1 MKKTIA
7 ICVLLAAVIG
17 TFIYSYQYRSE
28 KITQQTS
35 VIAATSAQTTE
46 SETANEEE
54 AAQGRHLVAE
64 DKENDYQ
71 IYFDGTNTEI
81 VHGEYK
87 RTFTSWSYSLSCE
100 DPVIYCK
107 DYDGDGD
114 NELMLKIVNGRLE
127 EQYDKNSSP
136 YTYALYMFEPITTSS
151 GEKTFSAIV
160 ASADTWKEPFAE
172 AINCELTQLKNCNK
186 FLQFTMDDADETI
199 VYNEKTGITTNEH
212 VGYGLAFCDNSKNYY
227 TLDRWTRG
235 AGIYDLDKNG
245 NITLDIQVL
254 VNYQEITDTQ
264 YLGNIHCEMTVTDN
278 MFSISPNTIVFNAID
293 PYEVADP
300 RDLAESKWTCVIDNE
315 SAGTNFKSTEIDWI
329 DAAFSLENTDE
340 QNAQY
345 FESMPSKIKCV
356 DSVKFTQGAVV
367 LTAKDGYTFS
377 QTIADSGKFSV
388 LINSGEDNE
397 YDISY
402 SCSVSNKNNSS
413 TLTIKFDK
421 TYDKEDFGNITIK
434 FGV

>member
-1 MKKTIA
+1 
-7 ICVLLAAVIG
+7 
-17 TFIYSYQYRSE
+17 
-28 KITQQTS
+28 
-35 VIAATSAQTTE
+35 
-46 SETANEEE
+46 
-54 AAQGRHLVAE
+54 
-64 DKENDYQ
+64 
-71 IYFDGTNTEI
+71 
-81 VHGEYK
+81 
-87 RTFTSWSYSLSCE
+87 
-100 DPVIYCK
+100 
-107 DYDGDGD
+107 
-114 NELMLKIVNGRLE
+114 
-127 EQYDKNSSP
+127 
-136 YTYALYMFEPITTSS
+136 
-151 GEKTFSAIV
+151 
-160 ASADTWKEPFAE
+160 
-172 AINCELTQLKNCNK
+172 
-186 FLQFTMDDADETI
+186 
-199 VYNEKTGITTNEH
+199 
-212 VGYGLAFCDNSKNYY
+212 
-227 TLDRWTRG
+227 
-235 AGIYDLDKNG
+235 
-245 NITLDIQVL
+245 
-254 VNYQEITDTQ
+254 
-264 YLGNIHCEMTVTDN
+264 MTVTDN

-402 SCSVSNKNNSS
+402 TCSVSNKNNSS

>member
-7 ICVLLAAVIG
+7 IIVLLAAVIG

-28 KITQQTS
+28 KITKQTS

-46 SETANEEE
+46 SGTENEKEE
-54 AAQGRHLVAE
+54 AQGRHLVAE
-64 DKENDYQ
+64 DKKNDYQ

-87 RTFTSWSYSLSCE
+87 RTITSWAYSMKCE
-100 DPVIYCK
+100 DPTIHCK
-107 DYDGDGD
+107 DYDGDGET
-114 NELMLKIVNGRLE
+114 ELMVRIVNGRLE

-136 YTYALYMFEPITTSS
+136 YTYALYMFEPVTTSD
-151 GEKTFSAIV
+151 GEKTLSSIV
-160 ASADTWKEPFAE
+160 ASDDTWKEPFAE
-172 AINCELTQLKNCNK
+172 AINCEMTQLKNCNK
-186 FLQFTMDDADETI
+186 FLQFTMDDADEEI
-199 VYNEKTGITTNEH
+199 EYNEKTGITSNEH
-212 VGYGLAFCDNSKNYY
+212 VGYGLALSGNNKNYY
-227 TLDRWTRG
+227 TLERWNRG
-235 AGIYDLDKNG
+235 VGIYNLDKNG
-245 NITLDIQVL
+245 NISLDIQVL
-254 VNYQEITDTQ
+254 VNYQEITDIQ
-264 YLGNIHCEMTVTDN
+264 YIGDIHCQMKVVDN
-278 MFSISPNTIVFNAID
+278 TFTIAPNTIVFNAIEQ
-293 PYEVADP
+293 YKVTDP
-300 RDLAESKWTCVIDNE
+300 RDLAKSKWTCVMENE

-329 DAAFSLENTDE
+329 DAEFSLKNTNE

-345 FESMPSKIKCV
+345 FETMPSKIKCV

-388 LINSGEDNE
+388 LINSGGDDE

-402 SCSVSNKNNSS
+402 TCSVSNKNNSS

-421 TYDKEDFGNITIK
+421 TYDKEDFDNITIK